1 MSEKY
6 PTGGSSLEYIDGVL
20 HFESEQNG
28 VVAYRPCPP
37 ELISFVLANQQSSTA
52 EEKVMPANTNHE
64 RRHISPKFIRGAAKV
79 ALFGAILGGAH
90 IGANFATTQI
100 LSGNTRGDF
109 NKSTEDLRSDVALPL
124 RMVEGK

>member
-6 PTGGSSLEYIDGVL
+6 PVDNSLIVDIDGVL
-20 HFESEQNG
+20 HFESEQDG

-37 ELISFVLANQQSSTA
+37 ELISLVLANQPSSTV
-52 EEKVMPANTNHE
+52 EEKDIPTKTIQE
-64 RRHISPKFIRGAAKV
+64 RRHISPKLIRGAAKV
-79 ALFGAILGGAH
+79 ALFGAVLGGAH
-90 IGANFATTQI
+90 IGANFAITQI

-109 NKSTEDLRSDVALPL
+109 TKTTEDLWTDVTLPL